1 MTGKTRSDHVDVGDG
16 QGTADGLRLDKWL
29 WQARFFKTRTL
40 AATIAT
46 KGKVRVNR
54 MLVVKPHYKVRPGD
68 VLTFAQ
74 GHDIRIIR
82 VVALGERRGPAPE
95 ARTLYE
101 DIGDGSGEGE
111 TAPKTNQQHPPAP
124 HAASASQK
132 REPWGVKGGID
143 PRRAR
148 RQAIDAKMNGR

>member
-1 MTGKTRSDHVDVGDG
+1 MSGKAPCKRSANEGD
-16 QGTADGLRLDKWL
+16 ADLSEGLRLDKWL

-40 AATIAT
+40 AATVAN
-46 KGKVRVNR
+46 KGKVRINR
-54 MLVVKPHYKVRPGD
+54 MLVTKPHYKVRPGD

-74 GHDIRIIR
+74 GREIR
-82 VVALGERRGPAPE
+82 VVRVLALGERRGPATE

-101 DIGDGSGEGE
+101 DVSEGGDGKTTAE
-111 TAPKTNQQHPPAP
+111 TS
-124 HAASASQK
+124 SADQPQPDHVPQK
-132 REPWGVKGGID
+132 REPWGAKGGID

>member
-1 MTGKTRSDHVDVGDG
+1 MTNKTRTEDQTTEQEMDRSG
-16 QGTADGLRLDKWL
+16 GLRLDKWL

-40 AATIAT
+40 AATVAG
-46 KGKVRVNR
+46 KGKIRINR
-54 MLVVKPHYKVRPGD
+54 MLVTKPHYKVRPGD

-74 GHDIRIIR
+74 GRDIRVVR
-82 VVALGERRGPAPE
+82 VVALGERRGPATE

-101 DIGDGSGEGE
+101 DIGEPAAE
-111 TAPKTNQQHPPAP
+111 KTASADRQRVSAASSPKT
-124 HAASASQK
+124 
-132 REPWGVKGGID
+132 EPWGAKGGID

>member
-1 MTGKTRSDHVDVGDG
+1 MSTKTPCKRGDN
-16 QGTADGLRLDKWL
+16 ADTDTSQDLRLDKWL

-40 AATIAT
+40 AATVAS

-54 MLVVKPHYKVRPGD
+54 MLVTKPHYKVRPGD

-74 GHDIRIIR
+74 GREIR
-82 VVALGERRGPAPE
+82 VVRVLALGERRGPATE

-101 DIGDGSGEGE
+101 DINEAADGKASAETGSGDQ
-111 TAPKTNQQHPPAP
+111 PKPPKRD
-124 HAASASQK
+124 SASQK
-132 REPWGVKGGID
+132 REPWGAKGGID

-148 RQAIDAKMNGR
+148 REAIDAKMNGR